1 MELRIKDKNVYL
13 DDEDINSI
21 SLFNLSIVKNKEA
34 NTEYVR
40 VSTHLNRFIMG
51 VKPTDLRVVD
61 HINGNPLDN
70 RKSNL
75 RIVSRAVNAQNSR
88 RSKIN
93 KSGHIGVNKQILSSG
108 IIKYHPYIVVNR
120 KLIHLGTFDT
130 IEEAVEIRK
139 KEEARYYD
147 LPSAPFFE
155 EPFSIIYIREKEIL
169 LDTEDI
175 QKIRKIRIHFRATRL
190 HLDVPLHRYIM
201 GLELDDRHVIDHIDG
216 NGLNNKKSNLRIISV
231 IENSRNLHIKKANK
245 TGYHGVKK
253 IRRKNKDGVFTI
265 RYQARI
271 CVNHKDTYLGSFF
284 TPEDAHKAY
293 LDGVQKYF
301 GDIAVE
307 GRRSIE
313 NVQSE

>member
-1 MELRIKDKNVYL
+1 MEIRIKDKIVYI
-13 DDEDINSI
+13 DDEDINSL

-40 VSTHLNRFIMG
+40 ASTHLNRFVMG
-51 VKPTDLRVVD
+51 AKPTDLRVVD

-75 RIVSRAVNAQNSR
+75 RIVSQSVNAQNSR

-130 IEEAVEIRK
+130 IEEAIEIRK
-139 KEEARYYD
+139 KGESRYYD
-147 LPSAPFFE
+147 LPSNLFLE
-155 EPFSIIYIREKEIL
+155 KPFSIIYIKEKEIL
-169 LDTEDI
+169 LDTEYI
-175 QKIRKIRIHFRATRL
+175 QKIKNIKIHFRATRL

-201 GLELDDRHVIDHIDG
+201 GLELDDHHVVDHIDG

-231 IENSRNLHIKKANK
+231 IENSRNIHIKKVNK
-245 TGYHGVKK
+245 TGYHGVKE
-253 IRRKNKDGVFTI
+253 IRRKNKDGIFTI

-271 CVNHKDTYLGSFF
+271 CVSHKDTYLGSFS
-284 TPEDAHKAY
+284 TPEDAHKSY
-293 LDGVQKYF
+293 LDGVHKYF

-307 GRRSIE
+307 GRRSID
-313 NVQSE
+313 NGG